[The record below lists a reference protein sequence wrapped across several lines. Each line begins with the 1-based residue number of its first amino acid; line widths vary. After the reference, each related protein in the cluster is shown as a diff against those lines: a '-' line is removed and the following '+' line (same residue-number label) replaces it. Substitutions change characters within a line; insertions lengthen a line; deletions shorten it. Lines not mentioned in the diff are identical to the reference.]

1 MSFIFFFIDVG
12 GTTDIT
18 VQKVERDGKLSQLR
32 TASGGNWG
40 GNCVNNS
47 FFEDL
52 TKSLGQKVF
61 SEIRNHKLRRLFLF
75 EKPI

>member
-1 MSFIFFFIDVG
+1 MYYEVFFFIDVG
-12 GTTDIT
+12 GTTVIT

-32 TASGGNWG
+32 KASGGNWD

-61 SEIRNHKLRRLFLF
+61 FRNSLPQTLEIIF
-75 EKPI
+75 I